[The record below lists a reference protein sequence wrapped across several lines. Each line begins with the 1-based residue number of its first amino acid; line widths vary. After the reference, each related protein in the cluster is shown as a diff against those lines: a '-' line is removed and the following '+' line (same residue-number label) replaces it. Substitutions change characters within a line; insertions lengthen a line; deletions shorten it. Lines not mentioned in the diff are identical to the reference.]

1 MARIRTMKPEFPQS
15 ESMGRISRDARL
27 LFLQLWTI
35 CDDEGR
41 TRADSRMLASLLYP
55 YDDGEDGHVKTT
67 RREIETWLEELERE
81 ACIVRY
87 MADGNA
93 YLQVCNW
100 LKHQKIDKPTRSKIP
115 AFVESSRDVENHR
128 ERSTTD
134 LDLDLDL
141 DQEGK
146 GEEGKGGEHSRSA
159 PTKSDASPTGTRL
172 PKDWQPSPDELRWA
186 QDARPDLNLK
196 VEVESFRDYW
206 TAKPGKDGRKLDWVA
221 TFRNWIRRAKQGTAR
236 SGRQQGIEDNNDA
249 IARQWAAQHGND
261 SGDDAHAAD

>member
-1 MARIRTMKPEFPQS
+1 MARIRTIKPEFPQS

-55 YDDGEDGHVKTT
+55 YDDGEDGHAKTS
-67 RREIETWLEELERE
+67 RREIEGWLDELERE
-81 ACIVRY
+81 LCLVRY
-87 MADGNA
+87 QADGNT

-100 LKHQKIDKPTRSKIP
+100 LKHQKIDKPTKSKIP
-115 AFVESSRDVENHR
+115 SCNESSRGLSNSSE
-128 ERSTTD
+128 SSP

-141 DQEGK
+141 EGK
-146 GEEGKGGEHSRSA
+146 GEEGRGEERSRSA

-172 PKDWQPSPDELRWA
+172 PKDWQPTPEELRWA
-186 QDARPDLNLK
+186 QDARPDLNLT
-196 VEVESFRDYW
+196 VEIESFRDYW
-206 TAKPGKDGRKLDWVA
+206 IAKPGKDGRKLDWVA
-221 TFRNWIRRAKQGTAR
+221 TFRNWIRRAKQGNAQ
-236 SGRQQGIEDNNDA
+236 GRRQKEIEDNNDA

-261 SGDDAHAAD
+261 AEGDAHAAN